1 MTHKEFPK
9 ILIIVPKLNLPGGVA
24 NYYKT
29 LGLNKEESINYFY
42 ISKAGPRSFVNTV
55 VRLVINY
62 IRFSF
67 HLIKYRYK
75 VVVVNPTLDPRSF
88 HRDSVFVIIAHLLR
102 KKTFIFFRGWLDPF
116 EETIKSSRFKYFLFR
131 ISYARAGKYIV
142 LGNIFKEK
150 LIALGV
156 PANAKFNI
164 ETTVADSS
172 FLDQIDLDKKFES
185 FKEEIKLL
193 FLSRIVREKGIYI
206 AIDAFCGFLKKF
218 PDRKCSL
225 VIAGDGP
232 ELSSVKSYVTE
243 KQIPHIIF
251 LGHVNGEGKKRLL
264 LESHILIFPSYSEGL
279 PNSILE
285 GMLYGM
291 PIISRKTGGIPEI
304 IADNINGFLT
314 ESYDPCIFTDFIIKI
329 ASDNI
334 LYKQIGENN
343 HQIALQKF
351 TYEKVKE
358 RVLQLL
364 MK

>member
-1 MTHKEFPK
+1 MSHKEFPK
-9 ILIIVPKLNLPGGVA
+9 TLIIVPNLNLPGGVA

-29 LGLNKEESINYFY
+29 LGLNKEENINYFY
-42 ISKAGPRSFVNTV
+42 ISKAKQRSFVNTAI
-55 VRLVINY
+55 RLVINY
-62 IRFSF
+62 IRFSSQ
-67 HLIKYRYK
+67 LVKYRYK
-75 VVVVNPTLDPRSF
+75 VVVVNPTLDPKSF
-88 HRDSVFVIIAHLLR
+88 HRDSVFIMIAHLLG
-102 KKTFIFFRGWLDPF
+102 KKTIVFFRGWLEPF
-116 EETIKSSRFKYFLFR
+116 EETIKSSRFKSFLFR
-131 ISYARAGKYIV
+131 ISYARAGKFFV

-150 LIALGV
+150 LIAMGV
-156 PANAKFNI
+156 PASAEFNI

-185 FKEEIKLL
+185 FQEEIRLL

-225 VIAGDGP
+225 IIAGDGP

-243 KQIPHIIF
+243 KQIRHIIF

-334 LYKQIGENN
+334 LYNKIANTN
-343 HQIALQKF
+343 HQAAMRRF
-351 TYEKVKE
+351 TSEKVKE
-358 RVLQLL
+358 RVLSLFRV
-364 MK
+364 